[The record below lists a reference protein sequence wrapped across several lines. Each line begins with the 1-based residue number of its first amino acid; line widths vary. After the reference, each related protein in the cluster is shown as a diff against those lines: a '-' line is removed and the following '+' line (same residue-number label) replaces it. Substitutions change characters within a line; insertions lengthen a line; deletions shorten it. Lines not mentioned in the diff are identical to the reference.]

1 MKDICS
7 LYTEKATVSYLILL
21 RLNTEALIYRVNCQ
35 WNSLDR
41 GAIIHRLRQAR

>member
-1 MKDICS
+1 MKGICS
-7 LYTEKATVSYLILL
+7 LYAKKPRYLALL

-41 GAIIHRLRQAR
+41 GAIIHRLRQTR